1 MPSRDRAL
9 RELWPHSPTTRDIDN
24 LQDIDMANNRG
35 HKSAEGASTSSECSN
50 DLDLFELMKDID
62 DLTPEQLARIRKM
75 NAHLE

>member
-1 MPSRDRAL
+1 
-9 RELWPHSPTTRDIDN
+9 
-24 LQDIDMANNRG
+24 MANNRG

-75 NAHLE
+75 NAHLEKGYKPTSSLFPGELTDGPC